1 MKLHSISIMPN
12 GKTLEQSIGRDWTED
27 RPKFAKMLYWSK
39 DEKGLSI
46 VGK

>member
-1 MKLHSISIMPN
+1 MKLHIISIMHN

-27 RPKFAKMLYWSK
+27 RTIFGKRLYRSK
-39 DEKGLSI
+39 DEKGLSM